1 MMRSTSLILCSSAL
15 LLSACGMSPH
25 PALPPAPVPGQWPAG
40 AAYPPADAAPAEH
53 LDWQSQ
59 ITDARLRKI
68 ITRMLA
74 NNRDLRASV
83 ANVLAA
89 RAQFR
94 ADRSALLP
102 TIAGTASGSNVA
114 SPTNNTYS
122 LGLGL
127 SSFQV
132 DLFGRLR
139 ETARASFE
147 TYLSTQSGMR
157 ATKLSLVQ
165 QTAQAYVTLAADRD
179 LLAIARDTQGS
190 AQRTVELNEALLAAG
205 LGNAADVESART
217 ILAQAQSDMASATTQ
232 VAQDRNALDLLA
244 GAPVADSLLPAS
256 LADIEGGIG
265 VVPTGLS
272 SQILLQRPDVVEAEH
287 TLRAGN
293 YSIGAARAAFFPTIN
308 LTTAFGFASPA
319 LSSLFQNGSSGWTVT
334 PSASLPLV
342 GGARFANL
350 AAARANEAAYVA
362 AYEKA
367 IQTAFRDVADAL
379 ARRGT
384 IADQRAA
391 QARLVTAAQASL
403 SLSTDKY
410 RVGSGAFL
418 DVLTAQ
424 RTLYAAR
431 QTEVSTR
438 LADLSNRLALY
449 AALGADP
456 TL

>member
-1 MMRSTSLILCSSAL
+1 MMRATSLILCGGAL
-15 LLSACGMSPH
+15 LLSACSMSPH
-25 PALPPAPVPGQWPAG
+25 LALPAAPVPGQWPSG
-40 AAYPPADAAPAEH
+40 AAYPAADAAPTEH
-53 LDWQSQ
+53 LDWQSL
-59 ITDARLRKI
+59 LRDEKLRQV

-114 SPTNNTYS
+114 SPSNNTYS

-147 TYLSTQSGMR
+147 SYLATQSGMR

-165 QTAQAYVTLAADRD
+165 ETALAYVTLAADRD
-179 LLAIARDTQGS
+179 MLAIARDTERAS
-190 AQRTVELNEALLAAG
+190 QRTVELNEALLKAG

-217 ILAQAQSDMASATTQ
+217 ILAQAQSDVASNTTQ
-232 VAQDRNALDLLA
+232 VAQDRNALDLLV
-244 GAPVADSLLPAS
+244 GAPVEDALLPAS
-256 LADIEGGIG
+256 LAEVEGGIS
-265 VVPTGLS
+265 VAPAGLT

-287 TLRAGN
+287 TLRSGN
-293 YSIGAARAAFFPTIN
+293 FSIGAARAAFFPTIN
-308 LTTAFGFASPA
+308 LTTAVGFASPA
-319 LSSLFQNGSSGWTVT
+319 LSSLFQNSNSGWTVT
-334 PSASLPLV
+334 PSASVPLL

-350 AAARANEAAYVA
+350 AAAKANQAAYVA

-367 IQTAFRDVADAL
+367 IQGAFRDVADAL

-391 QARLVTAAQASL
+391 QKRLITAAGASL
-403 SLSTDKY
+403 TLSEEKF
-410 RVGSGAFL
+410 RVGSGAYL

-431 QTEVSTR
+431 QTELSTR

-449 AALGADP
+449 AALGSDP